1 MSTFDERE
9 AQRTGYDYSETSGGS
24 GPAWLLS
31 AIVAVAILGMGLVW
45 LVKNEKPA
53 QIRAGFFIMLRAM
66 NGFR

>member
-45 LVKNEKPA
+45 RERPCSRWN
-53 QIRAGFFIMLRAM
+53 RA
-66 NGFR
+66 